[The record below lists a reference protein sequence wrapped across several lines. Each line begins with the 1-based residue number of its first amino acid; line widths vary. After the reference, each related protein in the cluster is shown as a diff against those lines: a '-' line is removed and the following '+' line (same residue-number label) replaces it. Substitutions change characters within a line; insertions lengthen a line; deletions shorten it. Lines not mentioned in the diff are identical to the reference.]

1 MDTPK
6 LKNYIGAAVLLALS
20 GAATAETVQD
30 VVAQAVA
37 TNPQVLTVNQRKE
50 AADAGIGVAAGGFLP
65 RIDLQYGVG
74 RASTKNPTTM
84 AAGNDWVDLWRRQS
98 SAVINQML
106 WDGLGVK
113 SEVDRRK
120 AISKSVSHRVYG
132 TAEEIGMQAIDA
144 YLDVLRNRE
153 LVSYAKENLQ
163 AHQRTFDQI
172 RLRSD
177 QGVGRRADLDQ
188 TDARLALTVSN
199 LESAESSL
207 RDAESA
213 VERIVGRPPGDLAA
227 PVPPAT
233 PRTLTEALNIALDNH
248 PILKS
253 ARADVDAAVAQRE
266 AAKALL
272 SPRLEL
278 EGTYNGNK
286 NLQGVPGPY
295 NEKSLMLWARW
306 NAYRGGSDYYRMKE
320 TTFQIDEAAEIANNT
335 RRQVESA
342 VRLAVNAHQTARN
355 RLPSLERY
363 VKSADS
369 TRDAYSRQFAIGQ
382 RTLLDLLD
390 SENEY
395 YTARATQLAG
405 KYIEISAQYRLLNA
419 TGQLLSSLNIA
430 PPPQAA
436 PIY

>member
-1 MDTPK
+1 MDRPK
-6 LKNYIGAAVLLALS
+6 LKNCIGVAVLLAFN
-20 GAATAETVQD
+20 GTTAAQTLQETVQH
-30 VVAQAVA
+30 AVA
-37 TNPQVLTVNQRKE
+37 TNPQVLTVVQRKE
-50 AADAGIGVAAGGFLP
+50 AADAGIGIAHGGYLP

-74 RASTKNPTTM
+74 RASTKNPTTI
-84 AAGNDWVDLWRRQS
+84 AAGDDWVDLWRRQS

-106 WDGLGVK
+106 WDGFGVR
-113 SEVDRRK
+113 SEVERRR
-120 AISKSVSHRVYG
+120 AISKSTSHRVYG

-153 LVSYAKENLQ
+153 LVGFAKENLQ

-207 RDAESA
+207 RDAEIA
-213 VERIVGRPPGDLAA
+213 FERIVGRPPGNLA
-227 PVPPAT
+227 PPPPPLT
-233 PRTLTEALNIALDNH
+233 PRTLAEAMSIALDNH

-253 ARADVDAAVAQRE
+253 ARADVDAAIAQRE

-272 SPRLEL
+272 SPRIEL
-278 EGTYNGNK
+278 EGVYNANK

-306 NAYRGGSDYYRMKE
+306 NAYRGGSDYYRVKE
-320 TTFQIDEAAEIANNT
+320 TAFQIDEAAEIANNT

-342 VRLAVNAHQTARN
+342 VRLALNAQQTARS

-363 VKSADS
+363 VKSANA
-369 TRDAYSRQFAIGQ
+369 TRDAYSRQFNIGQ

-405 KYIEISAQYRLLNA
+405 KYIELAAQYRLLNA

-430 PPPQAA
+430 PPPQAT